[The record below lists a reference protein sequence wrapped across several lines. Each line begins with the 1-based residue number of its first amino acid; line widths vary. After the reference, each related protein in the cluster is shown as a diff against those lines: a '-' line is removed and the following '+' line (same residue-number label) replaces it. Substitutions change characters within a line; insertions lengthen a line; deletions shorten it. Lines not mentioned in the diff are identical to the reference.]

1 MRKIFTLIILSFSAA
16 TTISAQRLL
25 TEDFNFVVG
34 QITDANGGANVSAGV
49 WKSTSGTGK
58 YIQAVDASLSS
69 PIYFTSPAVDSRHIV
84 LDTCTSSAEDIK
96 TSFAMQT
103 GGTVYCSFLINVLTD
118 ELLNENTADTAE
130 YFLGFVSAASNT
142 NYQGRLYVRKG
153 ATGGTLNF
161 GISANSY
168 KNTPIS
174 WASNTYSLNIT
185 HLITISSSFID
196 GAKNDVAKLWID
208 QPVTNTEPVPQATS
222 TYDALGTV
230 SENSDLGGIAFRQ
243 SGSTA
248 SGLGSTP
255 NCRIDAIK
263 ISTDWNDATFPVK
276 LKSFSVALQNNNA
289 LLQWITTDEINMKE
303 YVVERK
309 TGNYAYSSIANIS
322 ARNTS
327 GENTYSHTDNKMLNG
342 TNMYRIKM
350 VDNDGTI
357 TYSNVQT
364 ALLKEVQQLLIK
376 GNPVKD
382 RIIVQHTAAN
392 TATTISILN
401 SNGVTVLMQTLN
413 VSATEST
420 LQIAALPSGT
430 YFLVY
435 EQNGTREAKQFV
447 KQ

>member
-1 MRKIFTLIILSFSAA
+1 MRKIFTLIISLLTAA
-16 TTISAQRLL
+16 STLTAQRLL
-25 TEDFNFVVG
+25 TEDFNFAAG
-34 QITDANGGANVSAGV
+34 QITDANGGANVSGGV

-69 PIYFTSPAVDSRHIV
+69 PIYFTSPTPDSRHIV
-84 LDTCTSSAEDIK
+84 LDTATSSAEDIK
-96 TSFAMQT
+96 TSFATQT
-103 GGTVYCSFLINVLTD
+103 AGTVYCSFLINVLTD

-130 YFLGFVSAASNT
+130 YFLGFLSAASNT
-142 NYQGRLYVRKG
+142 NYQGRLYARKG
-153 ATGGTLNF
+153 STAGTINF

-168 KNTPIS
+168 KNSPIS
-174 WASNTYSLNIT
+174 WASNNWGLNIT
-185 HLITISSSFID
+185 HLITISSSFVD
-196 GAKNDVAKLWID
+196 GTKNDVAKLWID

-243 SGSTA
+243 SGSSA

-289 LLQWITTDEINMKE
+289 ILQWITTDEINMKE

-309 TGNYAYSSIANIS
+309 TDNNAYSTIANIS
-322 ARNTS
+322 ARNTA
-327 GENTYSHTDNKMLNG
+327 GENTYSFTDSKMLSG

-357 TYSNVQT
+357 TYSNVQS
-364 ALLKEVQQLLIK
+364 ALSKAVQQLLIK

-382 RIIVQHTAAN
+382 RIVIQHAA
-392 TATTISILN
+392 TTSAATISILN
-401 SNGVTVLMQTLN
+401 SNGVNVLMQQVN
-413 VSATEST
+413 AGATET
-420 LQIAALPSGT
+420 ILRIALLPAGS

-435 EQNGTREAKQFV
+435 EQNGVRETKQFI